1 MTSGLFERKDHQE
14 GEVFSDINLDW
25 VNHHLA
31 PVILTDRAGSI
42 IKVNRAFMAFTG
54 FSREEITGSHISSL
68 LNPDSRVESG
78 VSSDNNRTK
87 YLIPDKTNN
96 GAGIICHCTREKI
109 KPDNGEDLDLIYLF
123 PQNGSEFALV
133 SHHENGF
140 IPVSKKCDDQNLS
153 NIARHDKTI
162 FNNIPDLLILSD
174 NQANVIEVT
183 QNPGFPIPHL
193 GRFLKNKNLLNILP
207 EDSRAL
213 FKKFREIAVSGE
225 PASYYDDFI
234 FGGEKRFLEF
244 RLVSVDDDRIL
255 AIVRDVTR
263 LKKTEKAL
271 IVSQE
276 RLNRMQ
282 RISGIGSWDVSFG
295 EKTEILTWNFFELL
309 GVSNPGSAISRE
321 HISHFHLVHPD
332 DLSEYKNSFEEAIHN
347 KSGEY
352 RAEYR
357 IIDSMGILRYL
368 FTEAQLR
375 FDNAGNLRHWS
386 GTIQDITKRKKA
398 ESLKASAFQISQ
410 LIHSQ
415 HNLAH
420 LMRAIHQIIA
430 SMMPAPNLLVAM
442 ISETDGKI
450 TFPYCIDPTG
460 APNSESAQNGLIGY
474 VLRSGLPLLVSA
486 SAIDVMITENII
498 RSGEPVPESW
508 LGVPLSTRDQVL
520 GVLVLQSYS
529 PDITYGEDE
538 KNILIFVSEQIALSI
553 QRINSDEALL
563 NAKNQAEESSRLKSS
578 LLANM
583 SHELR
588 TPMTGILGFSEILCD
603 ELEEDRFKVMAS
615 TIYKSANR
623 LMSTLNSIMDLS
635 AIEANIDSLKINNI
649 SIKSA
654 FLPQLRNLH
663 IIASD
668 KGLYLRTALPPTIHV
683 MADEKLLGQLLYHIL
698 DNAIKFTIDGGI
710 SISAYISDKDKM
722 EAIIRVS
729 DTGIGIAPEHHKLI
743 FEEFRQVSEGMSR
756 TFEGSGLGLALC
768 SKIARLINARLWVDS
783 VPGKGSDFYIALPT
797 AFPDYTEPD
806 TDQDSTPVINTQRLS
821 RGPVPEILI
830 VEDNEINRRLAALYL
845 RELCNTEMA
854 ENGYVALEKIK
865 RKKYDAILMDINLGA
880 GPNGMSIANQVRT
893 LENYKDVPIIAVTG
907 YTMQG
912 DREKLLSNGCS
923 HYLAKPYD
931 KKTLLRLFSDILY
944 T

>member
-1 MTSGLFERKDHQE
+1 MTSGLFESKDHDE
-14 GEVFSDINLDW
+14 GEVYSDTTLDW
-25 VNHHLA
+25 VNHYLA

-42 IKVNRAFMAFTG
+42 LRVNNAFTAFTG
-54 FSREEITGSHISSL
+54 FSAREISGSHISAV
-68 LNPDSRVESG
+68 LNPSPLVPSDIPCDNIRASCLVVQKTSSKSG
-78 VSSDNNRTK
+78 TLCKCTK
-87 YLIPDKTNN
+87 EI
-96 GAGIICHCTREKI
+96 I
-109 KPDNGEDLDLIYLF
+109 KPEGKDELDIFYLYPNNVSLNGNAANSEKRQEHDNFEKS
-123 PQNGSEFALV
+123 N
-133 SHHENGF
+133 N
-140 IPVSKKCDDQNLS
+140 NL
-153 NIARHDKTI
+153 NDIVRRNNVI
-162 FNNIPDLLILSD
+162 LENIPNLLVILD
-174 NQANVIEVT
+174 QQANIIEVS
-183 QNPGFPIPHL
+183 QNPNFPIPHL
-193 GRFLKNKNLLNILP
+193 GSLIKNKNLLNLLP
-207 EDSRAL
+207 VKSKVL
-213 FKKFREIAVSGE
+213 ISIFKEVSESGKPE
-225 PASYYDDFI
+225 SYYEDFD
-234 FGGEKRFLEF
+234 FGGEKRFLEY
-244 RLVSVDDDRIL
+244 RLIALEDNKIL
-255 AIVRDVTR
+255 AVVRDISE

-271 IVSQE
+271 EISQE
-276 RLNRMQ
+276 RLNHMQ
-282 RISGIGSWDVSFG
+282 RISGIGSWDVSYG

-309 GVSNPGSAISRE
+309 GVTNPGPAINSD

-332 DLSEYKNSFEEAIHN
+332 DLDYYKKKFNQAIAR
-347 KSGEY
+347 KSSSY

-357 IIDSMGILRYL
+357 IVDSWGNLRYL
-368 FTEAQLR
+368 STEAQLG
-375 FDNAGNLRHWS
+375 FDGSGNLRHWS

-398 ESLKASAFQISQ
+398 EILRASAFQISQ

-415 HNLAH
+415 HDLSH
-420 LMRAIHQIIA
+420 LMEAIHQIIA
-430 SMMPAPNLLVAM
+430 SLMPAPNLLVAM
-442 ISETDGKI
+442 NNESDGKI
-450 TFPYCIDPTG
+450 TFPYCIDPAGFPG
-460 APNSESAQNGLIGY
+460 ADSAESGLIGY
-474 VLRSGLPLLVSA
+474 VLRSGEPMLVS
-486 SAIDVMITENII
+486 SDNIEVMIRENII
-498 RSGEPVPESW
+498 QRPAMIPESW
-508 LGVPLSTRDQVL
+508 LGVPLNARDRVL

-553 QRINSDEALL
+553 HRIGSDAALL

-588 TPMTGILGFSEILCD
+588 TPMTGILGFSEILLD
-603 ELEEDRFKVMAS
+603 ELEDNRHKVMAS

-635 AIEANIDSLKINNI
+635 AIEANIDSLQINTI
-649 SIKSA
+649 SIKSV

-663 IIASD
+663 AIASD
-668 KGLYLRTALPPTIHV
+668 KGIYLRTALPPSIHV
-683 MADEKLLGQLLYHIL
+683 MADEKLLGQLLHHLL

-710 SISAYISDKDKM
+710 SVSAYFNEKNKT

-768 SKIARLINARLWVDS
+768 AKIARLISARLWVDS
-783 VPGKGSDFYIALPT
+783 VPGKGSDFYIALPS
-797 AFPDYTEPD
+797 AFPDYSETTTE
-806 TDQDSTPVINTQRLS
+806 QENAPVINTQRLS
-821 RGPVPEILI
+821 RGPVPEVLI

-893 LENYKDVPIIAVTG
+893 IESYKDIPIIAVTG

-944 T
+944 S

>member
-1 MTSGLFERKDHQE
+1 MTSGLFESKDHDE
-14 GEVFSDINLDW
+14 GEVCSDTKLDW
-25 VNHHLA
+25 VNHYLA

-42 IKVNRAFMAFTG
+42 LRVNRAFTAFTG
-54 FSREEITGSHISSL
+54 FSREEISGSHISVV
-68 LNPDSRVESG
+68 LNPSSQVPSDIPCDNTRAACLVVQKTSSKSG
-78 VSSDNNRTK
+78 T
-87 YLIPDKTNN
+87 L
-96 GAGIICHCTREKI
+96 CHCSKEII
-109 KPDNGEDLDLIYLF
+109 KPEGGDELDLIYLY
-123 PQNGSEFALV
+123 PNDLNLNGLAVTPELSEKTGIIAKGNN
-133 SHHENGF
+133 H
-140 IPVSKKCDDQNLS
+140 LS
-153 NIARHDKTI
+153 DIAERNKAI
-162 FNNIPDLLILSD
+162 LENIPDLLVLLD
-174 NQANVIEVT
+174 HKANVIDVN
-183 QNPGFPIPHL
+183 QNPNFPIPHL
-193 GRFLKNKNLLNILP
+193 VSLIKNKNLLNLLP
-207 EDSRAL
+207 LRSKAL
-213 FKKFREIAVSGE
+213 LAKFKEVSFSGKPE
-225 PASYYDDFI
+225 SYYDNFE
-234 FGGEKRFLEF
+234 FGGKKRFLEY
-244 RLVSVDDDRIL
+244 RLIALEENRIL
-255 AIVRDVTR
+255 AIIRDISE

-271 IVSQE
+271 EISQE
-276 RLNRMQ
+276 RLNHMQ
-282 RISGIGSWDVSFG
+282 RVSGIGSWDVSYG

-309 GVSNPGSAISRE
+309 GVTNPGQALNSE
-321 HISHFHLVHPD
+321 HISHFYLVHPD
-332 DLSEYKNSFEEAIHN
+332 DLDYYKKKYNQAIAR
-347 KSGEY
+347 KSSSY

-357 IIDSMGILRYL
+357 IVDSWGNLRYL
-368 FTEAQLR
+368 FTEAQLG
-375 FDNAGNLRHWS
+375 FDGSGNLRHWS

-398 ESLKASAFQISQ
+398 EILKASAFQISQ

-415 HNLAH
+415 HDLTH
-420 LMRAIHQIIA
+420 LMEAIHQIIA
-430 SMMPAPNLLVAM
+430 SLMPAPNLLVAM
-442 ISETDGKI
+442 NSESDGKI
-450 TFPYCIDPTG
+450 TFPYCIDPAG
-460 APNSESAQNGLIGY
+460 LPDADSAETGLIGY
-474 VLRSGLPLLVSA
+474 VLRSGKPMLVS
-486 SAIDVMITENII
+486 SDNIEVMIRENII
-498 RSGEPVPESW
+498 QRPAIIPESW
-508 LGVPLSTRDQVL
+508 LGVPLNTRDRVL
-520 GVLVLQSYS
+520 GVLILQSYS

-553 QRINSDEALL
+553 HRIGSDAALL

-588 TPMTGILGFSEILCD
+588 TPMTGILGFSEILLD
-603 ELEEDRFKVMAS
+603 ELEDNRHKVMAS

-635 AIEANIDSLKINNI
+635 AIEANIDSLKINTL
-649 SIKSA
+649 SIKSV

-663 IIASD
+663 AIASD
-668 KGLYLRTALPPTIHV
+668 KGIYLRTALPPSIHV
-683 MADEKLLGQLLYHIL
+683 LADEKLLGQLLHHLL

-710 SISAYISDKDKM
+710 SVSAYINDKNKT

-768 SKIARLINARLWVDS
+768 AKIARLINARIWFDS
-783 VPGKGSDFYIALPT
+783 TPGKGSDFYIALQT
-797 AFPDYTEPD
+797 VFPDLTEVL
-806 TDQDSTPVINTQRLS
+806 TEQENAPVINTQRLS
-821 RGPVPEILI
+821 RGPVPEVLI

-893 LENYKDVPIIAVTG
+893 FESYKDVPIIAVTG

-944 T
+944 S

>member
-1 MTSGLFERKDHQE
+1 MTSGLFERKDHDE
-14 GEVFSDINLDW
+14 GEVFSEINLDW
-25 VNHHLA
+25 VNHYLA
-31 PVILTDRAGSI
+31 PIILTDNTGLILR
-42 IKVNRAFMAFTG
+42 VNRAFTAFTG
-54 FSREEITGSHISSL
+54 FSREEITGSHVSSV
-68 LNPDSRVESG
+68 LNPDSRVSSG
-78 VSSDNNRTK
+78 LPVENNRDA
-87 YLIPDKTNN
+87 YLIPNRIKN
-96 GAGIICHCTREKI
+96 GAGIICHCSREKI
-109 KPDNGEDLDLIYLF
+109 KPENGEDLDLIYLY
-123 PQNGSEFALV
+123 PQNDPGTITDKYQ
-133 SHHENGF
+133 ENGTKSESSTR
-140 IPVSKKCDDQNLS
+140 VDNNLS
-153 NIARHDKTI
+153 DIARHDKTI
-162 FNNIPDLLILSD
+162 FENIPDLLVLSD
-174 NQANVIEVT
+174 HQANVIEVT
-183 QNPGFPIPHL
+183 QNAGFPIPHL

-207 EDSRAL
+207 EDSQTL
-213 FKKFREIAVSGE
+213 FLKYREIAISGE
-225 PASYYDDFI
+225 PASYYDEFDF
-234 FGGEKRFLEF
+234 GREKRFLEF
-244 RLVSVDDDRIL
+244 RLISVDNDRIL
-255 AIVRDVTR
+255 AIIRDVTR

-309 GVSNPGSAISRE
+309 GVGNPGSAISRD
-321 HISHFHLVHPD
+321 HISHFNLVHPD
-332 DLSEYKNSFEEAIHN
+332 DLIDYKNTFNEAIRK

-357 IIDSMGILRYL
+357 IIDSWGKLRYL

-375 FDNAGNLRHWS
+375 FNNDGNLSHWS

-442 ISETDGKI
+442 RNETDGKI
-450 TFPYCIDPTG
+450 SFPYCIDPTG
-460 APNSESAQNGLIGY
+460 APNSDSAENGLIGY
-474 VLRSGLPLLVSA
+474 VLRSGEPLLVSA
-486 SAIDVMITENII
+486 SAIDVMMNENII
-498 RSGEPVPESW
+498 RNLQPVPESW
-508 LGVPLSTRDQVL
+508 LGVPLCTRDRVL

-635 AIEANIDSLKINNI
+635 AIEANIDSLKINTI

-710 SISAYISDKDKM
+710 SISAYISDKDKK

-797 AFPDYTEPD
+797 AFLDYTEPAA
-806 TDQDSTPVINTQRLS
+806 DQDSSPVINTQRLS

-944 T
+944 S